1 MLIKSMNVKI
11 LMIPLIIMAVFVSA
25 FIYLIVND
33 KNTLPEL
40 LRGVAVSPPKVV
52 QSVNLV
58 DHHNKVVSIE
68 RLKKYWTF
76 VFFGYTNCPDVCPA
90 TIAQLKLIKRGIK
103 ENTAYAKS
111 TQFFFVSVDPQ
122 RDTLDH
128 LAKYMKYFD
137 SSFVGMTGSEKAITG
152 FEQQLNSYHRIGT
165 KNLNGDYTV
174 QHSAEIYLIDSDAML
189 VAKFQ
194 PPMDTGK
201 IVRQFSE
208 FVSLKNE
215 TLS

>member
-1 MLIKSMNVKI
+1 MLIKSMNKRM
-11 LMIPLIIMAVFVSA
+11 LMIS
-25 FIYLIVND
+25 LIVTVVLVTSSIFLSGGI
-33 KNTLPEL
+33 NTLPDL
-40 LRGVAVSPPKVV
+40 VRSVAVSPTKPV

-58 DHHNKVVSIE
+58 DHHNKVVNVE
-68 RLKKYWTF
+68 RLKNYWTF

-90 TIAQLKLIKRGIK
+90 TIAQLKLIKKGIR
-103 ENTAYAKS
+103 ENTPYANN

-122 RDTLDH
+122 RDTIDH
-128 LAKYMKYFD
+128 LSKYMAYFD
-137 SSFVGMTGSEKAITG
+137 SAFVGMTGNKKAIAD
-152 FEQQLNSYHRIGT
+152 FEQQLGSYHRLG
-165 KNLNGDYTV
+165 KKGAHGDYIV
-174 QHSAEIYLIDSDAML
+174 QHSAEIYLIDTDAML

-194 PPMDTGK
+194 PPMDTAE

>member
-1 MLIKSMNVKI
+1 MNVKI
-11 LMIPLIIMAVFVSA
+11 LMIPLIVMAVFVSA

-90 TIAQLKLIKRGIK
+90 TIAQLKLIKKGIK
-103 ENTAYAKS
+103 ENTSYANN

-122 RDTLDH
+122 RDTIEH
-128 LAKYMKYFD
+128 LSKYMAYFD
-137 SSFVGMTGSEKAITG
+137 SAFVGMTGDEKSIAN
-152 FEQQLNSYHRIGT
+152 FEQQLSSYHRLGT
-165 KNLNGDYTV
+165 KNSNGDYTV
-174 QHSAEIYLIDSDAML
+174 QHSAEIFLIDSDAVL
-189 VAKFQ
+189 LAKFQ
-194 PPMDTGK
+194 PPMDTAK

-208 FVSLKNE
+208 FVSLKNKI
-215 TLS
+215 LS

>member
-1 MLIKSMNVKI
+1 MSIKSTNKRM
-11 LMIPLIIMAVFVSA
+11 LMISLIVTVVFVSSS
-25 FIYLIVND
+25 IYFSAD
-33 KNTLPEL
+33 KNVLPEL
-40 LRGVAVSPPKVV
+40 VRSVAVSPAKSV
-52 QSVNLV
+52 QSVNLT
-58 DHHNKVVSIE
+58 DHHNKVVNVE
-68 RLKKYWTF
+68 RLKNYWTF

-137 SSFVGMTGSEKAITG
+137 SSFVGMTGSEKAIAD
-152 FEQQLNSYHRIGT
+152 FEQQLDSYHRIGS
-165 KNLNGDYTV
+165 KNSNGDYTV

-194 PPMDTGK
+194 PPMDTAK
-201 IVRQFSE
+201 IVKQFSE
-208 FVSLKNE
+208 LVSLKNE

>member
-1 MLIKSMNVKI
+1 MVSLIVTISF
-11 LMIPLIIMAVFVSA
+11 AVIS
-25 FIYLIVND
+25 IYLSSD
-33 KNTLPEL
+33 KNTFPEL
-40 LRGVAVSPPKVV
+40 LRAVVVNPAKPV
-52 QSVNLV
+52 QSVNLT
-58 DHHNKVVSIE
+58 DHHNKVVNVE
-68 RLKKYWTF
+68 RLKNYWTF

-122 RDTLDH
+122 RDTLAH

-137 SSFVGMTGSEKAITG
+137 SSFVGMTGSEKAIAD
-152 FEQQLNSYHRIGT
+152 FEQQLDSYHRIGT
-165 KNLNGDYTV
+165 KNSNGDYTV
-174 QHSAEIYLIDSDAML
+174 QHSGEIYLIDSDAML

-194 PPMDTGK
+194 PPMDTAK
-201 IVRQFSE
+201 IVKQFSE
-208 FVSLKNE
+208 FVSLKNQ